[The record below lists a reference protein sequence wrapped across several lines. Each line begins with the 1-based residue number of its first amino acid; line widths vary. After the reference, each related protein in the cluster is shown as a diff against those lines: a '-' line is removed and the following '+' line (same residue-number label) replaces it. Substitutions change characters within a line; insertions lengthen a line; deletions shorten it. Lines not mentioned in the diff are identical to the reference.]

1 MPSINARRI
10 LAQRIDPTRLGRLDA
25 LRVEQAIQD
34 AYALGFGAG
43 ADWQQTESQNI
54 SATLA
59 GRL

>member
-10 LAQRIDPTRLGRLDA
+10 LAQRIDPNRLGQLDRLRIEA
-25 LRVEQAIQD
+25 AIHD

-43 ADWQQTESQNI
+43 ADWQATQTIN
-54 SATLA
+54 TPLT